1 MDYRLSWKPQDEIAF
16 VEGLTHELVL
26 DGKDSDGRTT
36 SLEPGP
42 GPFVSLQRPQTRAQ
56 RLEAL
61 RKYLAVLP
69 YRHFPGWS
77 QAEQQAVIR
86 QATEIYAKANT
97 QALEAG

>member
-1 MDYRLSWKPQDEIAF
+1 MDYCLWKPQDEIAF
-16 VEGLTHELVL
+16 VQGLTQELAL

-36 SLEPGP
+36 SLDPGP
-42 GPFVSLQRPQTRAQ
+42 GPFVSPHRPVTRAQ

-77 QAEQQAVIR
+77 QGEQQRVIR
-86 QATEIYAKANT
+86 QATEIYAKASV
-97 QALEAG
+97 EAG

>member
-1 MDYRLSWKPQDEIAF
+1 MDYRLLWKPQDEIAF

-42 GPFVSLQRPQTRAQ
+42 GPFVSPQRPVTREQ

-86 QATEIYAKANT
+86 QTTEIYAKASVPT
-97 QALEAG
+97 PEAR